1 MPTIQVI
8 KAVRKEILQGC
19 KIVFSRVF
27 PNNTRPQE
35 QMIWK
40 MAEYLGAVC
49 STDVDSSVTH
59 VVTVDLGTE
68 KARWGVD
75 NKKFLVHPRWIEAA
89 NFRWHRQPEEDFPV
103 TPPKEKS
110 REKDNAVAGKKK
122 TSKDKENAAAGQ
134 METRKDK
141 EENAVASQKET
152 GNDERNVGGQE
163 KDDAKENA
171 VATSTTGPTDS

>member
-1 MPTIQVI
+1 VAWLTHLIYNGRFLCLYAPLQVI

-35 QMIWK
+35 QMFWK
-40 MAEYLGAVC
+40 MAEYLGAIC

-75 NKKFLVHPRWIEAA
+75 NK
-89 NFRWHRQPEEDFPV
+89 QPVRLFVYD
-103 TPPKEKS
+103 
-110 REKDNAVAGKKK
+110 RGL
-122 TSKDKENAAAGQ
+122 
-134 METRKDK
+134 
-141 EENAVASQKET
+141 
-152 GNDERNVGGQE
+152 
-163 KDDAKENA
+163 
-171 VATSTTGPTDS
+171 